1 MCANHVRRLGFIPGP
16 ASPPSGVPS
25 SGAPVFLHTGWRTAG
40 TWLWSRFREVPGTH
54 CFYEPLHEAM
64 ASLSRDE
71 IARVRSNSWASG
83 HPALARPYY
92 DEYAGLLNADGIGV
106 RAYRPGFAID
116 RLLCPPEA
124 ELAGLGTYFGGLIA
138 AARENGA
145 VPVMKFCRSMGRMAW
160 MRQNFPQA
168 VHVAVLRNPASQW
181 ASARR
186 QYARHDNPYFMAA
199 TLRTVAANRGA
210 PMVERM
216 IDALGVRLPVLAG
229 GDIAEDLAVC
239 VADMARRTPEAAY
252 RVFLAFWLL
261 AALSAAGAADMVVD
275 TDLMAL
281 SPAYREV
288 ACRDLSALT
297 GIALDLETAS
307 QEDAGLSGAGP
318 AAGLGLE
325 PREMLR
331 CHADAQRV
339 LLGWPG
345 EPEMSVGV
353 VRASA
358 MLSFASLLGAPEG
371 AVLRAAGLQWLPEW
385 DGIVAEAHLLEDRL
399 RLERLA
405 RQASEREL
413 SALRN
418 SHSWTLTAPLR
429 AATTRVRALMS
440 WRVPVGMEGGPEPT
454 AHGK

>member
-1 MCANHVRRLGFIPGP
+1 M
-16 ASPPSGVPS
+16 
-25 SGAPVFLHTGWRTAG
+25 
-40 TWLWSRFREVPGTH
+40 PGTY
-54 CFYEPLHEAM
+54 CLYEPLHEAM

-71 IARVRSNSWASG
+71 IARLRSNSWASG
-83 HPALARPYY
+83 HPAMARPYY

-106 RAYRPGFAID
+106 RGYRPGFAID
-116 RLLCPPEA
+116 RLLCPPET
-124 ELAGLGTYFGGLIA
+124 ELAGLGGYLGGLIA

-145 VPVMKFCRSMGRMAW
+145 VPVLKFCRSMGRMAW
-160 MRQNFPQA
+160 MRQHFPRA

-199 TLRTVAANRGA
+199 TLRTLAANRGA
-210 PMVERM
+210 PMVARV

-229 GDIAEDLAVC
+229 RDIAEDLLVC
-239 VADMARRTPEAAY
+239 VADIARRTPEAAY
-252 RVFLAFWLL
+252 RLFLAFWLL
-261 AALSAAGAADMVVD
+261 AALSAASAADMVVD
-275 TDLMAL
+275 TDLLAL
-281 SPAYREV
+281 SPDYRDV
-288 ACRDLSALT
+288 ARRDLAALT
-297 GIALDLETAS
+297 GIALDLDTAS

-318 AAGLGLE
+318 AASLELE

-345 EPEMSVGV
+345 EKEMSVGL

-385 DGIVAEAHLLEDRL
+385 DDIVAEAHFLEDRL

-405 RQASEREL
+405 RQAVESEL
-413 SALRN
+413 SALRG

-429 AATTRVRALMS
+429 AATRRVRGLMS
-440 WRVPVGMEGGPEPT
+440 WQGSVALGAE
-454 AHGK
+454 